1 MPGQGEGLGHRDGA
15 KSEGPEP
22 SSVGAPTLDPMREA
36 GEPSAWVQQC
46 AVRSVVPDPPGI
58 AMVAP
63 PTVPRNAEGAQ
74 SERPRCLTR
83 GGEDNAANNTRIIKA
98 EVLHPA
104 PLQRGSLILREDC
117 YNVVTRA
124 STPWVTTLCCTRQQ
138 AREGSACSLCS
149 SGYSQR
155 WRW

>member
-1 MPGQGEGLGHRDGA
+1 
-15 KSEGPEP
+15 
-22 SSVGAPTLDPMREA
+22 MREA

-46 AVRSVVPDPPGI
+46 AVRSVVPAPPGI

-74 SERPRCLTR
+74 SEKPRCLTR
-83 GGEDNAANNTRIIKA
+83 GGEDNAANNTRTIKDG
-98 EVLHPA
+98 VLHLA
-104 PLQRGSLILREDC
+104 SLHGGSLILARVATTLLHE
-117 YNVVTRA
+117 RL
-124 STPWVTTLCCTRQQ
+124 PWVTTLCCTRQQ
-138 AREGSACSLCS
+138 ARERSACSVCS